1 MTDSWMFPIDLTTM
15 TSVMKMAPWQNL
27 VSPSRWRLH
36 GSFAAQMKGT
46 IQGHLFRTK
55 QAWMIHSRYFKT
67 IFDHFETF
75 MLGNAFGLV
84 GSLSCFNSR
93 IFQQRRPRL
102 QSIFAPVVIGRW
114 RAVSWTLTVWQTL
127 KRWRWDEKPRF
138 YLVAPWLLYG
148 SLKAM
153 QRGTPFSLC
162 CNSINLLLLDDQK
175 NQTSHVDWE
184 VLHFSNPGM

>member
-93 IFQQRRPRL
+93 IFSATTSTITIHFCTCGHWALKSSFLDSYGLADFEAVAVRWKAQVLFGGAVASLWQFESYAKRHTFQFML
-102 QSIFAPVVIGRW
+102 Q
-114 RAVSWTLTVWQTL
+114 
-127 KRWRWDEKPRF
+127 
-138 YLVAPWLLYG
+138 
-148 SLKAM
+148 
-153 QRGTPFSLC
+153 
-162 CNSINLLLLDDQK
+162 
-175 NQTSHVDWE
+175 
-184 VLHFSNPGM
+184 